1 MAIRNIRAKLTAILL
16 ALLVCFGVVLGG
28 QGNLWAE
35 SVPTFRHAEY
45 MAWPRGWALAEV
57 LWTGPEQTNW
67 DKFWPRV
74 EQHFV
79 RANAA
84 QINYARS
91 MYNAIITPSY
101 TADGTLGTFKRGAFQ
116 LADDLQLPVVPVTIR
131 GSFEVLP
138 KSAKW
143 VRRHR
148 LELII
153 HQPIPPQGKGPEN
166 VKELMARTYEAV
178 ADGLKE

>member
-1 MAIRNIRAKLTAILL
+1 
-16 ALLVCFGVVLGG
+16 
-28 QGNLWAE
+28 
-35 SVPTFRHAEY
+35 

-101 TADGTLGTFKRGAFQ
+101 TADGTLEIKLETELGNLDIYYTFDNTDPDAFTPKYSEPAPRAERCH
-116 LADDLQLPVVPVTIR
+116 LAACCHVPGRETHREGHHTAYHRIGEAGSQYAARRRQPVT
-131 GSFEVLP
+131 E
-138 KSAKW
+138 
-143 VRRHR
+143 
-148 LELII
+148 
-153 HQPIPPQGKGPEN
+153 
-166 VKELMARTYEAV
+166 M
-178 ADGLKE
+178 